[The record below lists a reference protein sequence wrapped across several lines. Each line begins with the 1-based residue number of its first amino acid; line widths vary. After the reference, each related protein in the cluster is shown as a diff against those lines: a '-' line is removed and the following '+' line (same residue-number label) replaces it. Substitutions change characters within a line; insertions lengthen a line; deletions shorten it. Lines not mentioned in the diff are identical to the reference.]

1 MLGSC
6 ANELYEILMQ
16 SDEDGVRS
24 EDTRKQVGVVNIIV
38 EIAGN

>member
-1 MLGSC
+1 
-6 ANELYEILMQ
+6 MQ